1 MDFSQKVAAW
11 MLQMCKIRLW
21 RIPTSP

>member
-1 MDFSQKVAAW
+1 MDFSQKVAVW